1 MIKMKKVAIVA
12 YEACW
17 AMSVYL
23 AKDFFRIVSLL
34 EQHQNHPQSYDVKI
48 LSNDGGH
55 VCSSS
60 GAVIVSE
67 GHLDGAKYDI
77 VIIPPIEGIQLS
89 NMPSSSKVI
98 IDWLSLQMK
107 HSPIVISLSTAAYF
121 LIATGK
127 CDDKQWATHWAFT
140 KQLKKLFSSAEFVID
155 KPYIRNDNIYATSTF
170 EAGIDVLLAIVA
182 KDKGDRFSQICA
194 THLLVAE
201 PHKLSPILPQYLE
214 HDDLNVL
221 AVQDWITLN
230 SSKNIKI
237 IDLAKKFNFSERNL
251 KRRFLLA
258 AGISINK
265 YTQEIR
271 LDKAKKLLLTTDKSV
286 KEISLEVGYEN
297 DSFFTRLFK
306 KNTGTTPS
314 NWRQ

>member
-1 MIKMKKVAIVA
+1 MKKIAIVA

-34 EQHQNHPQSYDVKI
+34 EQHQNQPQSYDVKI
-48 LSNDGGH
+48 LSHDGGH
-55 VCSSS
+55 VYSSS
-60 GAVIVSE
+60 GAVITPE
-67 GHLDGAKYDI
+67 GTLDGTKYDI
-77 VIIPPIEGIQLS
+77 VIIPPIEGIQLT
-89 NMPSSSKVI
+89 NMPASSQVI
-98 IDWLSLQMK
+98 TNWLSLQMK
-107 HSPIVISLSTAAYF
+107 HSPIVLSLSTAAYF
-121 LIATGK
+121 LAATGK
-127 CDDKQWATHWAFT
+127 CNNKQWATHWAFA
-140 KQLKKLFSSAEFVID
+140 KQLKKLFNRTEFVTEQ
-155 KPYIRNDNIYATSTF
+155 PYVRNENIYTTSTF

-182 KDKGDRFSQICA
+182 KDKGDQFSQKCA

-201 PHKLSPILPQYLE
+201 PHKLSPILPQSLE

-221 AVQDWITLN
+221 AVQNWIVLN
-230 SSKNIKI
+230 SSQNIKI

-251 KRRFLLA
+251 KRRFSLA
-258 AGISINK
+258 AGTSINK
-265 YTQEIR
+265 YIQAVR
-271 LDKAKKLLLTTDKSV
+271 LDKAKKLLLATDKSV

-314 NWRQ
+314 KWRQIA